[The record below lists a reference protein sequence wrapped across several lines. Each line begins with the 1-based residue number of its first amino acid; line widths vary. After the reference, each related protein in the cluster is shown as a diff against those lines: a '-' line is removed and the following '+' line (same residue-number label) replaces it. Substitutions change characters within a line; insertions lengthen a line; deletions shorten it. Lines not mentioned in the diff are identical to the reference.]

1 MRKLLLF
8 LIALM
13 ALSPFAA
20 AAQDADK
27 PEASVISLGVGGNGI
42 WCSDAIPFAADVEA
56 AGNAAASLS
65 PHLSLVG
72 GGAWGFAHSYLRGNI
87 GARVTATDADNPDF
101 SVGFGISYR
110 VASAE
115 FQNEWTPEAA
125 VGWRPWPERFP
136 QVTMV
141 GVGWYGMD
149 SHETAATIGVR
160 WKVSL

>member
-8 LIALM
+8 TLALIV
-13 ALSPFAA
+13 LSPWAAFA
-20 AAQDADK
+20 QT
-27 PEASVISLGVGGNGI
+27 PPSASVLSLGVGGNGI
-42 WCSDAIPFAADVEA
+42 WCSSATPFAADVEA

-72 GGAWGFAHSYLRGNI
+72 GGAWGFAHSYLRGSI
-87 GARVTATDADNPDF
+87 GARVTATDVQNPDF
-101 SVGFGISYR
+101 SVGFGVSYR

-125 VGWRPWPERFP
+125 VGWRPWPQRYP

-149 SHETAATIGVR
+149 SHETAATLGVR
-160 WKVSL
+160 WRVSL